1 MLRGAHAVSQEAL
14 TDMGTAHLGCPQVPH
29 FLEPSVL
36 CPALWP
42 LLRVSVYNPCL
53 LSSPSHFV
61 SLSLASF
68 SMSSSVSCSFPPETC
83 ICICPGCPAAW
94 ILLQPWL
101 SFLLPQSSQ
110 LLTHL
115 WHPHPTS
122 LMLSLGERVCG
133 CNQK

>member
-14 TDMGTAHLGCPQVPH
+14 IDTGTAHLGCPQVPH

-36 CPALWP
+36 CPALRP